1 MDPEQRPELIER
13 IVLPLLENSLER
25 EKDQEIEAMAWKVL
39 VEAAVLETLEMD
51 EETEVIDA
59 GGDGTNTPM
68 VPESR
73 CFERIRA
80 LLKRVASSSSCS
92 AYNLKS

>member
-1 MDPEQRPELIER
+1 M
-13 IVLPLLENSLER
+13 LPLLENTLEK

-39 VEAAVLETLEMD
+39 IEAAVLETLEMD
-51 EETEVIDA
+51 EETEVVEVA
-59 GGDGTNTPM
+59 DGTATPM

-73 CFERIRA
+73 CFERIRS

-92 AYNLKS
+92 SHNLRS